1 MEDNAKQDIPTDLAK
16 QLGSIIYITK
26 FLDGRVDIWNFG
38 KLLTAVYREEETLR
52 ERPRLK
58 QPVQIPNVIR
68 YILCHYVKIS

>member
-38 KLLTAVYREEETLR
+38 KLLTAVYRERKPCGNGPGSSSQFKT
-52 ERPRLK
+52 
-58 QPVQIPNVIR
+58 NVIR

>member
-52 ERPRLK
+52 ERPRL
-58 QPVQIPNVIR
+58 
-68 YILCHYVKIS
+68 LL